1 MRMKFLSIRLLVKS
15 LCVAVLGLSFG
26 AVMAEAKPKVTVV
39 NKTYAVSAVTAQD
52 LIREMDA
59 RGPNGFWA
67 DTDWYVKWTG
77 SCDLSVSITYT
88 MPKHKNEAK
97 LDPELRKSWKSFVTA
112 LKKHEELHGAHGVQ
126 AAQEIEQTKCADGDA
141 VIRKWSNQD
150 KVLDKRTDHGKKDG
164 VVLK

>member
-1 MRMKFLSIRLLVKS
+1 MRKKFFFSRRLLTM
-15 LCVAVLGLSFG
+15 LCVAGLGLSAG
-26 AVMAEAKPKVTVV
+26 TTMAEAKPKVTVV
-39 NKTYAVSAVTAQD
+39 NKTYTVNATSAQD

-67 DTDWYVKWTG
+67 YTDWYVKWTG

-97 LDPELRKSWKSFVTA
+97 LDPELRKNWQSFVTA
-112 LKKHEELHGAHGVQ
+112 LRKHEELHGAHGVQ
-126 AAQEIEQTKCADGDA
+126 AAQEIEKTKCANGDA
-141 VIRKWSNQD
+141 VIKKWAKQD